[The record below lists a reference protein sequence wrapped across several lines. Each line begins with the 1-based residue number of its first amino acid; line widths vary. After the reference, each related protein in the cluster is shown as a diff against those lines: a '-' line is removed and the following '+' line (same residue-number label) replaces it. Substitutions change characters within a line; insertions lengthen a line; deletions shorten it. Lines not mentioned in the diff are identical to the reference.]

1 MAAALYT
8 DWAAAAVRRY
18 GAELL
23 ATVAAAASGV
33 YGDESSVAGSE
44 GGVTPVA
51 DDEPGEV
58 RGGSARHLT

>member
-1 MAAALYT
+1 M
-8 DWAAAAVRRY
+8 RRY